1 MFREQ
6 LNFDGLWLD
15 MNEFSNFCDGQ
26 CGDKDEST
34 NINPQNDMIYVPGG
48 RDLEYKS
55 LPLWAK
61 HASKDKDLK
70 ITEYD
75 AHSLN
80 GFF

>member
-1 MFREQ
+1 
-6 LNFDGLWLD
+6 
-15 MNEFSNFCDGQ
+15 
-26 CGDKDEST
+26 
-34 NINPQNDMIYVPGG
+34 MIYVPGG

-61 HASKDKDLK
+61 HSSKDIP

-80 GFF
+80 GFYETQATNSYFKENNERTMTISRSSFTGSGKWT